1 MLLVIDVGNTN
12 MEFGV
17 YRGEELVGSF
27 RLMTDAS
34 KTPPTSWGSG
44 CASTSSASAW
54 SWGRWRMW

>member
-17 YRGEELVGSF
+17 YRGEALVGSF
-27 RLMTDAS
+27 RLMTDANR
-34 KTPPTSWGSG
+34 
-44 CASTSSASAW
+44 TSSASAW